1 MSHRGG
7 PSDLFW
13 GNVGLIE
20 VSVESHVAKFEEIE
34 EVELDQVTLE
44 GSTEV
49 AEQGKDVIVSQ
60 LI

>member
-1 MSHRGG
+1 M
-7 PSDLFW
+7 
-13 GNVGLIE
+13 GLIE